1 MNKKSNYIND
11 HYSHKAQLSGFPARS
26 IFKLESLNK
35 KYNLLKSKMRILDLG
50 AAPGSWSLFALKEV
64 GKAGSVIAVD
74 TKPLSEEIMT
84 ISDQLH
90 FIQSDFSSEEFFSN
104 LTNQYFDTILSDAS
118 PKTSG
123 NRHIDATNSADLVEI
138 VLKITLKSLKPTGNL
153 VAKILQGPELP
164 CILKYIKQYFG
175 KVKTVKPVSSRPS
188 STETFIVALGKYA

>member
-1 MNKKSNYIND
+1 MHKKNNYVND
-11 HYSHKAQLSGFPARS
+11 HYSHKAQLRGFPARS

-35 KYNLLKSKMRILDLG
+35 KHNLLKPKMRILDLG
-50 AAPGSWSLFALKEV
+50 AAPGSWSLYALREV
-64 GKAGSVIAVD
+64 GTAGSVTAVD
-74 TKPLSEEIMT
+74 TKPLSQKIIRT
-84 ISDQLH
+84 SSRLH
-90 FIQSDFSSEEFFSN
+90 FIQSDFSSKEFSSY

-164 CILKYIKQYFG
+164 CILKYIKQYFVR
-175 KVKTVKPVSSRPS
+175 VKTAKPISSRSS